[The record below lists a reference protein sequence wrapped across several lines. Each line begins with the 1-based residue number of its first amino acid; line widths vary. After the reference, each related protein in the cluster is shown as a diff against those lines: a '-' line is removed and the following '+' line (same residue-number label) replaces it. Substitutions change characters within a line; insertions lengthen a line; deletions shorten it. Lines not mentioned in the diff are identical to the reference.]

1 MRHRKRSERLGK
13 TSSHREAMLANMTKA
28 LVMKESIETTLP
40 KAKVLRRYA
49 DRAITL
55 AKENTLS
62 SRRSLVAKL
71 RVRFNELTTKEARAA
86 KNGDKTSFN
95 EDRFV
100 IEKLMNVLGPR
111 FKERNGGY
119 TRIIKTANRIGD
131 DAQMCV
137 IQYLEA

>member
-86 KNGDKTSFN
+86 KNGDKSSFN
-95 EDRFV
+95 DDRFV

-119 TRIIKTANRIGD
+119 TRIIKTANRVGD

>member
-62 SRRSLVAKL
+62 SRRSLIAKL
-71 RVRFNELTTKEARAA
+71 RVRFNALTTKEARAA
-86 KNGDKTSFN
+86 KNGDKSSFN
-95 EDRFV
+95 DDRFV
-100 IEKLMNVLGPR
+100 IEKLMNILGPR

-131 DAQMCV
+131 DATMCV

>member
-13 TSSHREAMLANMTKA
+13 TSSHREAMLANMTKS

-71 RVRFNELTTKEARAA
+71 RVRFNALTTKEARAA
-86 KNGDKTSFN
+86 KNGDKSAYN
-95 EDRFV
+95 DDRLV
-100 IEKLMNVLGPR
+100 IEKLVNELGPR

>member
-86 KNGDKTSFN
+86 KNGDKSSFN
-95 EDRFV
+95 DDRFI

-119 TRIIKTANRIGD
+119 TRIIKTANRVGD

-137 IQYLEA
+137 IQYLQA

>member
-86 KNGDKTSFN
+86 KNGDKSSFN

-119 TRIIKTANRIGD
+119 TRIIKTANRVGD

>member
-1 MRHRKRSERLGK
+1 MRHRKRSEKLGK
-13 TSSHREAMLANMTKA
+13 TSSHREAMLANMTKS

-55 AKENTLS
+55 AKDNTLS
-62 SRRSLVAKL
+62 SRRALVAKL
-71 RVRFNELTTKEARAA
+71 RVRFNALTPKEARAA
-86 KNGDKTSFN
+86 KGGDKAAYN
-95 EDRFV
+95 DDRLV
-100 IEKLMNVLGPR
+100 IEKLMSELGPR

>member
-1 MRHRKRSERLGK
+1 MRHRKRSEKLGK
-13 TSSHREAMLANMTKA
+13 TSSHREAMFANMTKS
-28 LVMKESIETTLP
+28 LVMNESIETTLP

-55 AKENTLS
+55 AKGNNLS
-62 SRRSLVAKL
+62 SRRALIAKL
-71 RVRFNELTTKEARAA
+71 RVRFNALTPKEARAA
-86 KNGDKTSFN
+86 KAGDKESYN
-95 EDRFV
+95 DDRLV
-100 IEKLMNVLGPR
+100 IEKLMSELGPR
-111 FKERNGGY
+111 FKERQGGY

>member
-86 KNGDKTSFN
+86 KNGDKSSFN
-95 EDRFV
+95 DDRFV

-137 IQYLEA
+137 IQYLDA

>member
-28 LVMKESIETTLP
+28 LVMKELIETTLP

-86 KNGDKTSFN
+86 KNGDKSSFN
-95 EDRFV
+95 DDRFI

-119 TRIIKTANRIGD
+119 TRIIKTANRVGD

>member
-71 RVRFNELTTKEARAA
+71 RVRKNELTTKEARAA

>member
-13 TSSHREAMLANMTKA
+13 TTSHREAMLANMTKA

-62 SRRSLVAKL
+62 SRRALVAKL
-71 RVRFNELTTKEARAA
+71 RVRFNELTSKEARAA
-86 KNGDKTSFN
+86 KNGDKSAYN
-95 EDRFV
+95 DDRFV
-100 IEKLMNVLGPR
+100 IEKLMNDLGPR

>member
-86 KNGDKTSFN
+86 KNGDKSSFN
-95 EDRFV
+95 DDRFV

-111 FKERNGGY
+111 FIERNGGY

>member
-62 SRRSLVAKL
+62 SRRSLIAKL
-71 RVRFNELTTKEARAA
+71 RVRFNALTTKEARAA
-86 KNGDKTSFN
+86 KNGDKSSFN
-95 EDRFV
+95 DDRFV

-119 TRIIKTANRIGD
+119 TRIIKTANRVGD
-131 DAQMCV
+131 DATMCV

>member
-86 KNGDKTSFN
+86 KNGDKSSFN
-95 EDRFV
+95 DDRFV

>member
-13 TSSHREAMLANMTKA
+13 TSSHREAMLANMTKS

-62 SRRSLVAKL
+62 S
-71 RVRFNELTTKEARAA
+71 
-86 KNGDKTSFN
+86 
-95 EDRFV
+95 
-100 IEKLMNVLGPR
+100 PR

>member
-13 TSSHREAMLANMTKA
+13 TSSHREAMLANMTKS

-71 RVRFNELTTKEARAA
+71 RVRFNALTTKEARAA
-86 KNGDKTSFN
+86 KNGDKSAFN
-95 EDRFV
+95 DDRLV
-100 IEKLMNVLGPR
+100 IEKLVNELGPR

>member
-86 KNGDKTSFN
+86 KNGDKSSFN
-95 EDRFV
+95 DDRFI

-119 TRIIKTANRIGD
+119 TRIIKTANRVGD

>member
-62 SRRSLVAKL
+62 SRRSLIAKL
-71 RVRFNELTTKEARAA
+71 RVRFNALTTKEARAA
-86 KNGDKTSFN
+86 KNGDKSSFN
-95 EDRFV
+95 DDRFV

-131 DAQMCV
+131 DATMCV

>member
-1 MRHRKRSERLGK
+1 
-13 TSSHREAMLANMTKA
+13 
-28 LVMKESIETTLP
+28 LP

-62 SRRSLVAKL
+62 SRRSLIAKL
-71 RVRFNELTTKEARAA
+71 RVRFNALTTKEARAA
-86 KNGDKTSFN
+86 KNGDKSSFN
-95 EDRFV
+95 DDRFV

-131 DAQMCV
+131 DATMCV